1 LYLRSPAPH
10 HRERERTLLM
20 RLPAA
25 PLILLGAMVVL
36 LLGGGVALA
45 KTITGTNGP
54 DTLIGTTSPDQ
65 ISALRGGDD
74 YVDGMQGD
82 DALYGNQGND
92 RVLGRGGKDRM
103 AGGLHRDVL
112 LGGSANDTIRAVDGY
127 EDSVDCGTGTNDTA
141 YIDLALDTWA
151 NCENVNPPKPQPS
164 SPPRPIGAAPQPASP

>member
-1 LYLRSPAPH
+1 MEPRSSQPRGRGGAVVPSLPRLAPQ
-10 HRERERTLLM
+10 RERILLM

-36 LLGGGVALA
+36 LFGGGVALA

-54 DTLIGTTSPDQ
+54 DTLIGTASPDQ
-65 ISALRGGDD
+65 ISALRGGD

-127 EDSVDCGTGTNDTA
+127 EEDRKSVG
-141 YIDLALDTWA
+141 
-151 NCENVNPPKPQPS
+151 
-164 SPPRPIGAAPQPASP
+164 

>member
-1 LYLRSPAPH
+1 
-10 HRERERTLLM
+10 M

-54 DTLIGTTSPDQ
+54 DTLIGTAGPDQ
-65 ISALRGGDD
+65 ISALRGGD

-92 RVLGRGGKDRM
+92 RVLGRAAR
-103 AGGLHRDVL
+103 
-112 LGGSANDTIRAVDGY
+112 
-127 EDSVDCGTGTNDTA
+127 TA
-141 YIDLALDTWA
+141 WQAACTAMCYWVALPTTR
-151 NCENVNPPKPQPS
+151 S
-164 SPPRPIGAAPQPASP
+164 GR